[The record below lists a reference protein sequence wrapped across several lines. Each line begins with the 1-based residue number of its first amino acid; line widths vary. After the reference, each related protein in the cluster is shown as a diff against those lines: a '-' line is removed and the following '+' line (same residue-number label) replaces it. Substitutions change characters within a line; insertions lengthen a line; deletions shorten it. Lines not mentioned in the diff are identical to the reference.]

1 MTIMQG
7 DQYPISFALKDK
19 AGNILTP
26 TQIADIECII
36 GSYVYQYT
44 DGNITYSD
52 GKYQVML
59 TQQVT
64 SALPVGA
71 TYQQIRVKFAGANER
86 VKGVRLDNI
95 EVIHSRSKAV
105 L

>member
-26 TQIADIECII
+26 TQIADIEYII

-44 DGNITYSD
+44 DGDITYSD

-59 TQQVT
+59 TQQIT
-64 SALPVGA
+64 SELPVGVM
-71 TYQQIRVKFAGANER
+71 YQQIRVKFAGADEWVR
-86 VKGVRLDNI
+86 GVRLDNI
-95 EVIHSRSKAV
+95 KVIHSRSKVV